1 MALIFN
7 HRNAAAVSK
16 RRYGRKSPH
25 HYHGSGI
32 FTNLIGRKLL
42 QDGVKKL
49 INTVSKSNIARKAVN
64 AVQHGVTNTIKSQT
78 QKGLEELAST
88 VAYNI
93 KKKQKKK
100 NKNNNVL
107 Y

>member
-16 RRYGRKSPH
+16 RRYGRKSPRH
-25 HYHGSGI
+25 HGSGI

-64 AVQHGVTNTIKSQT
+64 AVQQGVTNTIKSQT

-88 VAYNI
+88 VAYEI

>member
-1 MALIFN
+1 MTLIFN
-7 HRNAAAVSK
+7 HRNGSK
-16 RRYGRKSPH
+16 QRRYGRKS
-25 HYHGSGI
+25 HGSGI

-49 INTVSKSNIARKAVN
+49 INTVSKSNIAHKAVN
-64 AVQHGVTNTIKSQT
+64 AVQHGVTNTIKSQN
-78 QKGLEELAST
+78 QKGLEDLAST

-100 NKNNNVL
+100 KDQQK
-107 Y
+107 

>member
-1 MALIFN
+1 MALIFT
-7 HRNAAAVSK
+7 HRNAAISK

-25 HYHGSGI
+25 HYHHGSGI

-64 AVQHGVTNTIKSQT
+64 AVQQGVTNTIKSQT

-93 KKKQKKK
+93 KKKQKQKK
-100 NKNNNVL
+100 KDQQK
-107 Y
+107 

>member
-16 RRYGRKSPH
+16 RRYGRKSPRH
-25 HYHGSGI
+25 HGSGI

-64 AVQHGVTNTIKSQT
+64 AVQQGVTNTIKSQT

-93 KKKQKKK
+93 KKKQKKQDK
-100 NKNNNVL
+100 EHQK
-107 Y
+107 